1 MNMGDLPPAEAAQGR
16 YAQATWHMGIDVA
29 QCISTGITKGCRI
42 RSVTG
47 ADAVRYDDDNPL
59 VVQENPSL

>member
-1 MNMGDLPPAEAAQGR
+1 
-16 YAQATWHMGIDVA
+16 MGIDVA

-59 VVQENPSL
+59 VLHENPSL